1 MLWTSFHAVYL
12 LVSIALCMIL
22 WGLAGKSKEIEQSDT
37 DTSVDQNS
45 VYSSF
50 VTQGEILDDTVQYE
64 EEPSF
69 TSPKRKDARRFSNV
83 MHSLE
88 VRDKG
93 AVNIVG
99 LFFS

>member
-22 WGLAGKSKEIEQSDT
+22 WGLAGKSKEIEESDT

-50 VTQGEILDDTVQYE
+50 VTQGEILDDTV
-64 EEPSF
+64 
-69 TSPKRKDARRFSNV
+69 
-83 MHSLE
+83 
-88 VRDKG
+88 
-93 AVNIVG
+93 
-99 LFFS
+99 